1 MASKLVRLPC
11 VDEDGYFCDFKMVM
25 EMPDG
30 ELLLPDDV
38 AQIDAPA
45 EDPAAAQSFYRLSDD
60 KSSWIKEPKP
70 KTAEDCVAM
79 GAVSHQS
86 QTQRCNELRQLF
98 QKLTEGSTTHR
109 IARGPDLEWIVEKIP
124 EKTLDELKE
133 EKKRELDGAFTAWR
147 GEAATLKSSL
157 GFEADSDDRAKTDVG
172 ALVEALEAQ
181 NTYTAAGVEF
191 MDANN
196 VKHPLN
202 LEQLQVL
209 NQEIISAGLA
219 AYDYKWKTRDAIDDA
234 KTKEDLAKIK
244 IKFVPVDFTAA

>member
-1 MASKLVRLPC
+1 
-11 VDEDGYFCDFKMVM
+11 MVM

-109 IARGPDLEWIVEKIP
+109 IARGPDLE
-124 EKTLDELKE
+124 
-133 EKKRELDGAFTAWR
+133 
-147 GEAATLKSSL
+147 
-157 GFEADSDDRAKTDVG
+157 
-172 ALVEALEAQ
+172 AQ
-181 NTYTAAGVEF
+181 NAYTAAGVEF

-209 NQEIISAGLA
+209 NQEIITAGLA
-219 AYDYKWKTRDAIDDA
+219 AYDYKWKTRDEIDDA

>member
-133 EKKRELDGAFTAWR
+133 EKAPLV
-147 GEAATLKSSL
+147 
-157 GFEADSDDRAKTDVG
+157 TDIVERHG
-172 ALVEALEAQ
+172 ALGKMRSLYLRDPDGNLVEIAEYRKGGQ
-181 NTYTAAGVEF
+181 
-191 MDANN
+191 
-196 VKHPLN
+196 H
-202 LEQLQVL
+202 
-209 NQEIISAGLA
+209 
-219 AYDYKWKTRDAIDDA
+219 AYHQSG
-234 KTKEDLAKIK
+234 
-244 IKFVPVDFTAA
+244 

>member
-70 KTAEDCVAM
+70 KTVEDCAAM
-79 GAVSHQS
+79 GAVSHKS
-86 QTQRCNELRQLF
+86 QTARCNELRQLY
-98 QKLTEGSTTHR
+98 QKLAEDSETHR
-109 IARGPDLEWIVEKIP
+109 ITRGPDLEWIVEKTP
-124 EKTLDELKE
+124 EKTVEEVREDKLRQLDSAFNSWYQ
-133 EKKRELDGAFTAWR
+133 DGATM
-147 GEAATLKSSL
+147 KSSL
-157 GFEADSDDRAKTDVG
+157 GFEADCDNRANTDVTG
-172 ALVEALEAQ
+172 LVIAAEAQ
-181 NTYTAAGVEF
+181 TVFATTGLIF

-196 VKHPLN
+196 VGHPVTLD
-202 LEQLQVL
+202 QLKTLQL
-209 NQEIISAGLA
+209 EIIASGNV
-219 AYDYKWKTRDAIDDA
+219 AYQYKWQTREAIEKA
-234 KTKEDLAKIK
+234 QTKEELEAIE
-244 IKFVPVDFTAA
+244 IKFTPVDFTVA

>member
-1 MASKLVRLPC
+1 M
-11 VDEDGYFCDFKMVM
+11 
-25 EMPDG
+25 
-30 ELLLPDDV
+30 
-38 AQIDAPA
+38 
-45 EDPAAAQSFYRLSDD
+45 
-60 KSSWIKEPKP
+60 
-70 KTAEDCVAM
+70 
-79 GAVSHQS
+79 
-86 QTQRCNELRQLF
+86 
-98 QKLTEGSTTHR
+98 
-109 IARGPDLEWIVEKIP
+109 
-124 EKTLDELKE
+124 
-133 EKKRELDGAFTAWR
+133 DGAFTAWR

-234 KTKEDLAKIK
+234 KTKEGLAKIK